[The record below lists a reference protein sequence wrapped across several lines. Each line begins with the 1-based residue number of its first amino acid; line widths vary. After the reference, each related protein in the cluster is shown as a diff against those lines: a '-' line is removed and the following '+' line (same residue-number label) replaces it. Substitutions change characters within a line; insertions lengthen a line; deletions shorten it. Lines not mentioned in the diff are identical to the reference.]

1 MSAGETS
8 GTKIST
14 YYAGMHMVLCNGPI
28 DYIGFIYVKETQINS
43 IPIIGSGLPTDETT
57 KGTPTYF
64 VDLPEL
70 FGGLKREGGIRGIL
84 SFMFGYPTQTH
95 NPYLQS
101 QQILPCAHRGVV
113 SVILNRMY
121 LGTSYYLHQWRFL
134 ATRVNVREKG
144 LAQWYPEKASPLMP
158 LDMTHSYN
166 YLGSETEPQNFGLTS
181 GMVYTG
187 YYVIKGSSV
196 WIVLDDTQLT
206 SASGF
211 NLVSNSAGV
220 SSGGLIN
227 AVHVI
232 RECFTDTEWGLGEA
246 ESSID
251 DGSFLSAATQ
261 CFNEGLGFA
270 WLWDKSK
277 PVDEFIAE
285 VATHINAVVFR
296 DRRTNKW
303 KITLIRK
310 VTDLISLPRITTDL
324 VTKVNKLKR
333 RQFHTLTSQVV
344 LRYESNLTFKEATVR
359 VSDPSLAARQGK
371 ERVTTLN
378 FSGVATPEVAQV
390 LAQRELKNL
399 STAIYTG
406 SLTGAR
412 ALANLNPGDA
422 FVLEAFG
429 ALESDLVLRVV
440 SIELGTILKEP
451 VTIEFTEDTFEATRS
466 VTSFG
471 LSSRWS
477 PPDSTAQPIVQR
489 KVFETP
495 YYAVALEKGD
505 AGAQAVPETSS
516 FVRATAVSPTGLAI
530 TSELWGTTGTPYTYK
545 SLIDFQFG
553 GQLYSAT
560 SRTAN
565 VFSVKNLVDVD
576 NLQVG
581 SLLYLEEE
589 LLQVTAFDLTASAPT
604 ITVSRGVLD
613 TVPETHPADSWF
625 IAVGYTNGSDP
636 TEYVVGE
643 SPKSRLL
650 TRTPSETLALAS
662 AAEDTITLSGR
673 MHRPYPPGDF
683 KINGESWL
691 ASVDPTEAL
700 TFTWASRNRFQQTT
714 ASTLDYYSSSVASEP
729 NVTYNLSLYLDSDDT
744 LLYSFSGTVLTK
756 VLAVS
761 DLLVTPD
768 FPATVRVE
776 LKSINT
782 FGEAFQ
788 TVRHIFNL
796 QEPGLQAFLA
806 EDLTTEFTDT
816 DDTILGF

>member
-8 GTKIST
+8 GAKIST
-14 YYAGMHMVLCNGPI
+14 YYAGMHMVLCTGPI

-57 KGTPTYF
+57 QGTPTYF

-144 LAQWYPEKASPLMP
+144 LAQWYPEIASPLMP
-158 LDMTHSYN
+158 LDMTHSYSH
-166 YLGSETEPQNFGLTS
+166 LGAEIEPQNFGLTR
-181 GMVYTG
+181 GVVYTG

-196 WIVLDDTQLT
+196 WIVLDDTQLA
-206 SASGF
+206 SAAGY

-303 KITLIRK
+303 RITLIRK
-310 VTDLISLPRITTDL
+310 VTDLTSLPRITTAL

-333 RQFHTLTSQVV
+333 KQLHDLTSQVV

-412 ALANLNPGDA
+412 KLADLNPGDA

-440 SIELGTILKEP
+440 SLELGTILKEP
-451 VTIEFTEDTFEATRS
+451 VTIEFTEDAFEATRS

-471 LSSRWS
+471 FGSRWT
-477 PPDSTAQPIVQR
+477 PPDSTAQPIAQR

-505 AGAQAVPETSS
+505 TGAQAVPETSS
-516 FVRATAVSPTGLAI
+516 FIRATAVSPAGLAV
-530 TSELWGTTGTPYTYK
+530 TSELWGTTGTTYTYK

-560 SRTAN
+560 SRTAS
-565 VFSVKNLVDVD
+565 VLSVKNLVDVD
-576 NLQVG
+576 NLQIG
-581 SLLYLEEE
+581 NLLYLEEE
-589 LLQVTAFDLTASAPT
+589 LLQVIAFDLTAST

-636 TEYVVGE
+636 TEYIIGE
-643 SPKSRLL
+643 SPKTKLL
-650 TRTPSETLALAS
+650 TKTPSETLALAS

-691 ASVDPTEAL
+691 ESSGFSGVYDFSWT
-700 TFTWASRNRFQQTT
+700 SRNRLQQTT
-714 ASTLDYYSSSVASEP
+714 SVLLDYYSSSVTSEP
-729 NVTYNLSLYLDSDDT
+729 DVSYNLRLLLDSDDT
-744 LLYSFSGTVLTK
+744 LLYSYSGSGLTK
-756 VLAVS
+756 Q
-761 DLLVTPD
+761 VTFQELPSSVT
-768 FPATVRVE
+768 FPALVRIE
-776 LKSINT
+776 LESENLN
-782 FGEAFQ
+782 GVSFQ
-788 TVRHIFNL
+788 TVIHKITIQPTELNFV
-796 QEPGLQAFLA
+796 A
-806 EDLTTEFTDT
+806 EDDVTNFTDA
-816 DDTILGF
+816 DGVTIFEV